1 MEENY
6 EDSGPS
12 MKTIG
17 LIFLGMILLFF
28 VIKMFLSG
36 DSSPSYSPVP
46 NVDNYDISQAFGITN
61 F

>member
-1 MEENY
+1 MEEDK
-6 EDSGPS
+6 ETGLS

-17 LIFLGMILLFF
+17 LIFLGLILLFF

-36 DSSPSYSPVP
+36 DSSPSYSPAP
-46 NVDNYDISQAFGITN
+46 NVDNYDISRAFGITN